1 MTTKSA
7 QFKAP
12 SRVKAKASRNRK
24 SAPPPTVKRLAGAN
38 WSQALAKQHS
48 AGPSLKKK
56 KADKRNKRPA
66 QRANFPRG
74 RQAPV
79 PATPQDESVETDAL
93 TQEIAAFAAF
103 VALTPMEKRARAML
117 VQDVKELVQSSF
129 RDSVVQ
135 LYGSSSSGLDTFRSD
150 LDLTVG
156 NISLSKRQQQ
166 PLGDVFEA
174 ADDEELSDAKSTD
187 EKDDESAQQEEEEEE
202 EDYEDDKAP
211 SFSLNLALPGSP
223 SGTDKHSYR
232 TPDGKS
238 PWNPTQRRRKVQILR
253 ALQQLLLSERPHL
266 QVKCLQKA
274 RIPILMVRDPKTQLC
289 MDLGV
294 NSERFEHSDHGRTTT
309 LVTQLQ
315 QALGPSF
322 SALVVFLKEFLH
334 QFDLDKPFTGGLGSF
349 RLYIMIA
356 TVCAKSGRKPAAVLL
371 LRFFQLYGNKKQPD
385 FLHAN
390 TRLSLPF
397 VQGGDDCVVDFSS
410 VFRLDDC
417 VDHFAM
423 AYDILSKTQKL
434 GSIIYEDKL
443 SDERRAS
450 KQRIRDHVPG
460 AAEPPLSSSSS
471 GPVTAQ
477 QQQRRRAGSFK
488 ESR

>member
-1 MTTKSA
+1 MKPKSAHAKALGGVKTKHRRSRKSA
-7 QFKAP
+7 QP
-12 SRVKAKASRNRK
+12 QN
-24 SAPPPTVKRLAGAN
+24 VKREAGVN
-38 WSQALAKQHS
+38 WSQALVRHHS
-48 AGPSLKKK
+48 VAPPKKS
-56 KADKRNKRPA
+56 KADKRKRPA

-74 RQAPV
+74 RQAT
-79 PATPQDESVETDAL
+79 ATAQQTEEPVETDAL
-93 TQEIAAFAAF
+93 TQEIEAFSAF
-103 VALTPMEKRARAML
+103 VALTPMEKRARALL

-129 RDSVVQ
+129 RGSVVQ

-150 LDLTVG
+150 LDLSVG
-156 NISLSKRQQQ
+156 NISLSKRQQ

-174 ADDEELSDAKSTD
+174 ADEELSDDKPTD
-187 EKDDESAQQEEEEEE
+187 DDAQE

-211 SFSLNLALPGSP
+211 SFSLNLALPKGP

-294 NSERFEHSDHGRTTT
+294 NSERFEHSDHGRTTS

-334 QFDLDKPFTGGLGSF
+334 QFDLDKPFTGGIGSF

-356 TVCAKSGRKPAAVLL
+356 MICSKSGTKPTAVLL
-371 LRFFQLYGNKKQPD
+371 LQFFQLFGNKKQQD

-390 TRLSLPF
+390 TRLSVPF
-397 VQGGDDCVVDFSS
+397 AQGDDCIVDFAS

-417 VDHFAM
+417 VDAFAM
-423 AYDILSKTQKL
+423 AYDILNKTRKL

-450 KQRIRDHVPG
+450 KQRIRDHVPS
-460 AAEPPLSSSSS
+460 AVEPSSS
-471 GPVTAQ
+471 GPTT
-477 QQQRRRAGSFK
+477 QQRRRAGSLK
-488 ESR
+488 KSR